1 MKLLRR
7 ALTWLVVAWLAVPA
21 AWAIMPEAGEWVIDA
36 ELNGQPGRGFQI
48 DVQDQTILILFMGYR
63 SDGAATWH
71 LASGTASGDTFTGSL
86 DEYAGGTVFGGAEI
100 PAHRVGSA
108 GNVTLTWTDA
118 THGRIT
124 LPGEAAKTVSRLRF
138 GGNAPTA
145 GVRPMNG
152 LWAVDQEID
161 GNPGRGFHVDQQGTS
176 LVVAFFGY
184 RSDGG
189 AQWYFTAAPYA
200 DNSFTGSLDQ
210 YVGGTAFGA
219 PWKPAAAAGSA
230 GNVRLTFTDPTH
242 GQITLPGEPVKK
254 VSRLL
259 GGGNGG
265 PGGGGAGGGG
275 GPGEMNTANT
285 ISDQAQLATIAFDG
299 LAFVTGSFCAQTFY
313 PPGKV
318 ADFFGFQYLRD
329 NDPTNLGHNT
339 EFTTLTADPVLA
351 VMTDAQI
358 AVFISLAQ
366 AEQSLSSQYG
376 YARFPLA
383 KAFRR
388 LLDRDLPGGTTGLDK
403 SAVEDY
409 SASLFAIDG
418 QMTLLRAKAYAQVL
432 NSMTAAQKA
441 VLNAMKGTGA
451 GTWTQPT
458 TSPAA
463 LQTYRQYSVELRT
476 YAGEML
482 AWYVGNTDADVY
494 FCPERQGTYFGSFF
508 MKDIKAMHNPNYT
521 ISSNMT
527 AEMGETFLATLDAT
541 QRAKITALVSQQKAD
556 LLALVARREAIS
568 DALRDLLTAGGTVS
582 DNEVLTLAR
591 QYGELDGAISYAYA
605 TAFSEVAATLTSAQK
620 ATLLALRKT
629 ATAEAGGTPD
639 YDASCGNGFIYSSP
653 LASPPAIANTDFL
666 FGNSSSSS
674 MTLASPAFADGG
686 RIAATYTCDGTSV
699 SPALTWSGAP
709 AGTVQYALT
718 LTTVALDGTKY
729 NWVLYG
735 IPASATGLVQGA
747 AGIGTAGR
755 STDGSE
761 LRYYA
766 PCSTGPGD
774 KTYTFTLY
782 ALSAA
787 PSFKVPAAQVDG
799 SALEA
804 AVSGITLGRTQ
815 LSFVYARQGL

>member
-1 MKLLRR
+1 MKSLRSVL
-7 ALTWLVVAWLAVPA
+7 AWLVVAWLAVPV
-21 AWAIMPEAGEWVIDA
+21 AWAVMPEAGEWVIDA
-36 ELNGQPGRGFQI
+36 ESNGQPGRGFQI
-48 DVQDQTILILFMGYR
+48 DVQDQTLVILFMGYR
-63 SDGAATWH
+63 PDGEATWH
-71 LASGTASGDTFTGSL
+71 LAAGTAAGDGFTGPL
-86 DEYAGGTVFGGAEI
+86 DEYAGGTAFGGT
-100 PAHRVGSA
+100 PAPAYRLGSA

-118 THGRIT
+118 AHGRIT
-124 LPGEAAKTVSRLRF
+124 LPGEAPKAVSRLRF
-138 GGNAPTA
+138 GGNAPSA

-152 LWAVDQEID
+152 LWAIDQELD

-184 RSDGG
+184 RSDGR
-189 AQWYFTAAPYA
+189 AQWYLAADAYA
-200 DNSFTGSLDQ
+200 NGSFVASAEQ
-210 YVGGTAFGA
+210 YVGGAAFGA
-219 PWKPAAAAGSA
+219 AWRAASAAGSA
-230 GNVRLTFTDPTH
+230 GTLRLTFTDPTH
-242 GQITLPGEPVKK
+242 GEITLPGESPKK

-259 GGGNGG
+259 GGGG
-265 PGGGGAGGGG
+265 PGPASAG

-329 NDPTNLGHNT
+329 NDPSGLGHNT
-339 EFTTLTADPVLA
+339 EFTTLTADPILA
-351 VMTDAQI
+351 LMTDAQV
-358 AVFISLAQ
+358 AVFVALAKS
-366 AEQSLSSQYG
+366 EQTLASEYG
-376 YARFPLA
+376 YARLPLA

-388 LLDRDLPGGTTGLDK
+388 LVDGDLPSGTTGLSR
-403 SAVEDY
+403 SAVANT
-409 SASLFAIDG
+409 SAGLFAVDG
-418 QMTLLRAKAYAQVL
+418 QMSLLRAKAYAQVL
-432 NSMTAAQKA
+432 GSMTAAQKA
-441 VLNAMKGTGA
+441 ILNAMKGTGA
-451 GTWTQPT
+451 ATWTQPAT
-458 TSPAA
+458 PPAS
-463 LQTYRQYSVELRT
+463 LQTYREYSVELRT

-482 AWYVGNTDADVY
+482 AWYVGNSDADVY

-541 QRAKITALVSQQKAD
+541 QRAKVTGLVSAQKAD
-556 LLALVARREAIS
+556 LMALVARREDIS
-568 DALRDLLTAGGTVS
+568 DALRELLVAGGTVS
-582 DNEVLTLAR
+582 DAEVLTLAR

-605 TAFSEVAATLTSAQK
+605 TAFSEVAATLTTAQK

-629 ATAEAGGTPD
+629 ATAETGGTPD
-639 YDASCGNGFIYSSP
+639 YDATCGNGFLYSSP
-653 LASPPAIANTDFL
+653 LASPPVIENTDYL
-666 FGNSSSSS
+666 FGTSSSLPSS

-686 RIAATYTCDGTSV
+686 RIAATYTCDGASV
-699 SPALTWSGAP
+699 SPALSWSGAP

-735 IPASATGLVQGA
+735 IPTGADGLAQGST
-747 AGIGTAGR
+747 GVGTAGK

-774 KTYTFTLY
+774 KIYTFTLY
-782 ALSAA
+782 ALSGA
-787 PSFKVPAAQVDG
+787 PSFKVPATQVDG
-799 SALEA
+799 PALEA
-804 AVSGITLGRTQ
+804 AVSGLTVGRTQ